1 MSKTTPFLEL
11 IHAVWAG
18 AGLSSGTEISGSSL
32 YGTIMFFSEKRG
44 FLLCRLGGPVL
55 EGREF
60 SSSSFYCVLPPR
72 TC

>member
-11 IHAVWAG
+11 IHAIWPG
-18 AGLSSGTEISGSSL
+18 AGLSSGTEISGFSL
-32 YGTIMFFSEKRG
+32 YGAIMYSSENKG
-44 FLLCRLGGPVL
+44 FLLCCCRGPLL

-60 SSSSFYCVLPPR
+60 SNLSFSCMLPTR